1 MTALQN
7 ILDHYRSQSQSER
20 EKGTYFEELI
30 RTYFR
35 YEASYAD
42 LYSDVWLFADWAKEI
57 GTPQHGI
64 SAKDTGIDLVART
77 QGTGEFHAI
86 QCKCYAADHRVMKA
100 DIDSFCTTTNDW
112 SENVE
117 DAVQTF
123 AYELRDPATSKR
135 RSPIAKT
142 LEIRA
147 ELVLSHG
154 PFKPFLLSAGV

>member
-1 MTALQN
+1 MTPLQT
-7 ILDHYRSQSQSER
+7 ILAHYRSQSQTER
-20 EKGTYFEELI
+20 EKGNYFEELI

-42 LYSDVWLFADWAKEI
+42 LYSDGWLFADRTKEI

-100 DIDSFCTTTNDW
+100 DIDSFFTASGKKC
-112 SENVE
+112 
-117 DAVQTF
+117 
-123 AYELRDPATSKR
+123 LRITERATS
-135 RSPIAKT
+135 PLNHLTGT
-142 LEIRA
+142 LTDAI
-147 ELVLSHG
+147 
-154 PFKPFLLSAGV
+154 